1 MKKTLL
7 TLLCAAA
14 LVSSASAQTT
24 PSAPVILVV
33 DVGAVFNSFSD
44 AQAAQLKFQ
53 SAVEEANKQITDM
66 LSDGQAMAKKAQDLQ
81 ANVNNTALTQDAR
94 DQYKKQYDD
103 LQTDMQQKEVEI
115 AQFKQTTEQT
125 LSTRRSAIV
134 QAEFDKIRLAVVE
147 VAHQRGATLVLNSS
161 GLGVVYSDPSM
172 DITKQV
178 LENLNA
184 GAASVNTSALGN
196 TTLQ

>member
-103 LQTDMQQKEVEI
+103 LQTDMQQKEIEI

-125 LSTRRSAIV
+125 LSTRRSA
-134 QAEFDKIRLAVVE
+134 R
-147 VAHQRGATLVLNSS
+147 S
-161 GLGVVYSDPSM
+161 GRR
-172 DITKQV
+172 
-178 LENLNA
+178 
-184 GAASVNTSALGN
+184 
-196 TTLQ
+196 

>member
-1 MKKTLL
+1 
-7 TLLCAAA
+7 
-14 LVSSASAQTT
+14 
-24 PSAPVILVV
+24 
-33 DVGAVFNSFSD
+33 
-44 AQAAQLKFQ
+44 
-53 SAVEEANKQITDM
+53 
-66 LSDGQAMAKKAQDLQ
+66 
-81 ANVNNTALTQDAR
+81 
-94 DQYKKQYDD
+94 
-103 LQTDMQQKEVEI
+103 MQQKEVEI